1 MGLVKHFLV
10 GIPNFMIFKTK
21 KWLFFG
27 YNAKEYLTQ
36 MRGVLPLMGS
46 GSHAIAVL
54 TSVMFELLRVRA

>member
-1 MGLVKHFLV
+1 
-10 GIPNFMIFKTK
+10 MIFKTK